1 MGHSILFKQ
10 CGNDHM
16 TRGRSH
22 AIDRI
27 VIHYTATLASA
38 RNNAIYFSR
47 NERQGSSA
55 RYFVDDITDE
65 IYQSV
70 AEGDTAWRAGNWLM
84 NCRSVGIEVL
94 SAGEDYS
101 EVEVGKLAWLV
112 QTLMKRYSISE
123 GDVIRHY
130 DVTGKVCPAPYIA
143 AGCWV
148 ALRSR
153 ICRGIASSGTTAAES
168 SGSSS
173 APSGDVASLA
183 RRVINGD
190 YGNGEERKR
199 RLGSNYAA
207 VQRRVNQML
216 S

>member
-10 CGNDHM
+10 CGSDHM

-22 AIDRI
+22 AIDRL

-38 RNNAIYFSR
+38 RNN
-47 NERQGSSA
+47 
-55 RYFVDDITDE
+55 DE

-70 AEGDTAWRAGNWLM
+70 AEGDTAWHAGNWLM
-84 NCRSVGIEVL
+84 NCRNIGIEVV

-123 GDVIRHY
+123 GGVIRHY
-130 DVTGKVCPAPYIA
+130 DVAGKVCPAPHIA

-148 ALRSR
+148 FW
-153 ICRGIASSGTTAAES
+153 
-168 SGSSS
+168 
-173 APSGDVASLA
+173 
-183 RRVINGD
+183 
-190 YGNGEERKR
+190 
-199 RLGSNYAA
+199 
-207 VQRRVNQML
+207 
-216 S
+216 

>member
-10 CGNDHM
+10 CGSDRM
-16 TRGRSH
+16 TRRRSH

-27 VIHYTATLASA
+27 VIHYTATLTSA

-55 RYFVDDITDE
+55 HYFVGDITDE

-70 AEGDTAWRAGNWLM
+70 AEGDTAWHAGNWLM
-84 NCRSVGIEVL
+84 NCRSVGIEVV

-101 EVEVGKLAWLV
+101 EVE
-112 QTLMKRYSISE
+112 
-123 GDVIRHY
+123 
-130 DVTGKVCPAPYIA
+130 
-143 AGCWV
+143 AG
-148 ALRSR
+148 
-153 ICRGIASSGTTAAES
+153 
-168 SGSSS
+168 
-173 APSGDVASLA
+173 
-183 RRVINGD
+183 
-190 YGNGEERKR
+190 KR